1 MALQSLEEAAGWI
14 AKSPYVWLSGLR
26 TAAVFLLA
34 WYLYANV
41 GVMTAVSV
49 SMVLAFV
56 LPAFIAGTYG
66 IVAEHESSLAV
77 FRRYAVHGYFRQLLP
92 SLLVFLIAWVISQ
105 FISYLLMMSGFGL
118 MASAQVATFVF
129 IPVVFF
135 CYFADV
141 TAVVNEKRV
150 FASVKDSFLR
160 VMNGSFSV
168 AIFYL
173 VNVALL
179 IAVSFI
185 GSSVFAA
192 LATDAFL
199 PLASMTEAEL
209 LSLGPMELLAIMSAP
224 EVVFAGFTALAV
236 CAVIFVPLFTLY
248 KACYFS
254 KTSALVLPD
263 VQAAEPEG
271 EYDEK
276 GRWYKYK

>member
-14 AKSPYVWLSGLR
+14 AKSPYVWLSGLW

-118 MASAQVATFVF
+118 MESAQVVMFVF

-185 GSSVFAA
+185 GSPVFAA

-224 EVVFAGFTALAV
+224 EVVFAVFTALVV

>member
-1 MALQSLEEAAGWI
+1 MALQSLEEAAGWM
-14 AKSPYVWLSGLR
+14 AKSPYVWLSGLW
-26 TAAVFLLA
+26 TAAVLLLA

-49 SMVLAFV
+49 AMVLAFV
-56 LPAFIAGTYG
+56 LPALIAGTYG

-209 LSLGPMELLAIMSAP
+209 LSLGPVELLAIMSAP

-248 KACYFS
+248 KACYFA
-254 KTSALVLPD
+254 KT
-263 VQAAEPEG
+263 
-271 EYDEK
+271 
-276 GRWYKYK
+276 

>member
-1 MALQSLEEAAGWI
+1 MALQSLGEAAGWMV
-14 AKSPYVWLSGLR
+14 KSPYVWLSGLW
-26 TAAVFLLA
+26 TAAVLLLF

-49 SMVLAFV
+49 AMVLAFM
-56 LPAFIAGTYG
+56 LPALIAGTYG
-66 IVAEHESSLAV
+66 IVAEHESSFAV

-105 FISYLLMMSGFGL
+105 FISYLLMTFGFGL
-118 MASAQVATFVF
+118 TASAQVAMFVF

-179 IAVSFI
+179 IAASFI
-185 GSSVFAA
+185 GSFVFAA

-209 LSLGPMELLAIMSAP
+209 LSLTPDELLAIMSAP
-224 EVVFAGFTALAV
+224 EVVFAGFTTLAV

-248 KACYFS
+248 KACYFA

-263 VQAAEPEG
+263 VPAAEPEG

>member
-1 MALQSLEEAAGWI
+1 MALQSLGEAAGWM
-14 AKSPYVWLSGLR
+14 AKSPYVWLSGLW
-26 TAAVFLLA
+26 TAAVLLLA
-34 WYLYANV
+34 WYLYEGV
-41 GVMTAVSV
+41 GIMTAVSV
-49 SMVLAFV
+49 ALVLAFV
-56 LPAFIAGTYG
+56 LPALIAGTYG
-66 IVAEHESSLAV
+66 VVAEGESSFRV

-92 SLLVFLIAWVISQ
+92 SILVFLIAWVISQ
-105 FISYLLMMSGFGL
+105 FVSYILMTFGL
-118 MASAQVATFVF
+118 GLAASAQVAMFVF

-168 AIFYL
+168 AVFYL
-173 VNVALL
+173 VNVVLL

-185 GSSVFAA
+185 GSFVFAA
-192 LATDAFL
+192 FAADAFL
-199 PLASMTEAEL
+199 PFTSMTEAEL
-209 LSLGPMELLAIMSAP
+209 LSLTPDELLAIMSAP
-224 EVVFAGFTALAV
+224 EVMFAGFAAIAV
-236 CAVIFVPLFTLY
+236 CAVFFVPLFTLY
-248 KACYFS
+248 KVCYFA

-263 VQAAEPEG
+263 ATVAEPEG

>member
-1 MALQSLEEAAGWI
+1 MAVCI
-14 AKSPYVWLSGLR
+14 AEPDHILIRISGLKHGQR
-26 TAAVFLLA
+26 VLGEPLLDTCC

-49 SMVLAFV
+49 AMVLAFV
-56 LPAFIAGTYG
+56 LPALIAGTYG

-118 MASAQVATFVF
+118 MESAQVVMFVF

-185 GSSVFAA
+185 GSPVFAA

-209 LSLGPMELLAIMSAP
+209 LSLGPMELLATMSAP
-224 EVVFAGFTALAV
+224 EVVFAVFTALVV

-248 KACYFS
+248 KACYFA

-271 EYDEK
+271 EYEEM
-276 GRWYKYK
+276 GRWY